1 MKLLKI
7 LIFSLTACIICSSS
21 ASAIKIGLYT
31 QYNDEVRVGVSS
43 GGVIE
48 NADTGTYILLLDRMK
63 PYKLKKIGN
72 YIQIKVDKNRYRINA
87 KEIIIKDTRK
97 NGLVF
102 TKRRWYK
109 GKLIVLNTKKGLTII
124 NDIDMENYIKG
135 VVPAEMPS
143 SWNIEAQ
150 KAQAIAARS
159 YALANMGKRLEYGY
173 DLLDTPQ
180 DQNYMGVSGETLQTN
195 RAVDITSGQVLVYN
209 GKIISAYYHA
219 SSGGHTLSA
228 KRVWGKN
235 IPYLQAVRS
244 YDSNVPK
251 NGHSV
256 GMSQNGANY
265 LANKG
270 YSAYQILGYFY
281 KNVKLRQL
289 Y

>member
-1 MKLLKI
+1 MKLLRT
-7 LIFSLTACIICSSS
+7 LIFLIIACIVGSSS

-31 QYNDEVRVGVSS
+31 QYNDEVCVGVSQ

-48 NADTGTYILLLDRMK
+48 NADTGVYILLLNPMK
-63 PYKLKKIGN
+63 PYKLKKRGN
-72 YIQIKVDKNRYRINA
+72 YIQLEVDKNKYRIGA
-87 KEIIIKDTRK
+87 KEIIIKNTRK
-97 NGLVF
+97 DGLVF
-102 TKRRWYK
+102 TKRKWYK
-109 GKLIVLNTKKGLTII
+109 GKLIVLNTRKGLTVI

-135 VVPAEMPS
+135 VVPAEMPPT
-143 SWNIEAQ
+143 WNIEAQ

-180 DQNYMGVSGETLQTN
+180 DQNYMGVSEETLQTN
-195 RAVDITSGQVLVYN
+195 RAVDVTKGQVLVYN
-209 GKIISAYYHA
+209 GKIIPAYYHA
-219 SSGGHTLSA
+219 SAGGHTLSA

-244 YDSNVPK
+244 FDSNVHK
-251 NGHSV
+251 NGHGV

-281 KNVKLRQL
+281 KNVRLRRL